1 MKRKNKTKLLI
12 SQRSKPKKKKK
23 KQQLKRGTGCSSMLF
38 HRTQVQSL
46 AHNCSR
52 ESNALFYRVSLV
64 YIAKFQDSQGYTE
77 KLCL

>member
-1 MKRKNKTKLLI
+1 
-12 SQRSKPKKKKK
+12 
-23 KQQLKRGTGCSSMLF
+23 MLF